1 MENAVN
7 NTSRKKSKK
16 KWIWI
21 GIAAAVMIGV
31 LLVVFARPSESE
43 AETVE
48 NETVAAFIGDLSAS
62 ASASGNVAASR
73 HANLSV
79 AQPGVVIAVP
89 VRAGDFV
96 TAGDVLVQLDSA
108 DLDLNLA
115 NAQQALAI
123 QEANLAMLLKP
134 ASEAA
139 LAAARAN
146 VASAQAN
153 LDDVLDGPTELELAA
168 QEANVRSAEANV
180 TSSYGNLQSAQ
191 DSVGAA
197 QIAAAEAALASAKV
211 AQIQAQRVNADNPT
225 YETDQAMRN
234 ADEQV
239 AIAQAQLDDLLAG
252 PNVGSA
258 QASVAASAAQRD
270 AAQANFEEYASGAT
284 ATAIASAEAQLAQ
297 AEAALSSLENGADA
311 ADTRSAEAQ
320 VEQARLNVAAAQ
332 EAVDDATLKAPFDG
346 VVTAVNVAPGEIA
359 SGVAVALIDSDSLE
373 LVLDVDEVDIG
384 SLSVGQPA
392 IVSLE
397 AWPTVEIESAID
409 KIAPSTQDDG
419 SGLVTYQVF
428 LDLDATDLP
437 VRVGMTASANL
448 ITANR
453 EDVLLL
459 ESRAINANRQ
469 NGTFYVTIVSA
480 DGATRDVP
488 VTIGLRDGN
497 LTQITSG
504 LQAGD
509 EVLVGVLPTFDFSD
523 GGGGPFGG

>member
-1 MENAVN
+1 MERAVKD
-7 NTSRKKSKK
+7 KKSRK

-21 GIAAAVMIGV
+21 GIAAAVVIGI
-31 LLVVFARPSESE
+31 LLVVFARPADGE
-43 AETVE
+43 AQTVEEETV
-48 NETVAAFIGDLSAS
+48 TAFIGDLSAS
-62 ASASGNVAASR
+62 ASASGNVAADRS
-73 HANLSV
+73 ANLSV
-79 AQPGVVIAVP
+79 AQPGIVADVP
-89 VRAGDFV
+89 VRAGDIV
-96 TAGDVLVQLDSA
+96 QAGDVLVQLETD
-108 DLDLNLA
+108 DLALNLA
-115 NAQQALAI
+115 NALQALAI
-123 QEANLAMLLKP
+123 QEANLATLLKP
-134 ASEAA
+134 ASAA
-139 LAAARAN
+139 DLAAARAN

-180 TSSYGNLQSAQ
+180 TSSFGNLQSAQ
-191 DSVGAA
+191 DSVSDA
-197 QIAAAEAALASAKV
+197 QIAAAEAALAAARV

-234 ADEQV
+234 ANEQV
-239 AIAQAQLDDLLAG
+239 AIAQSQLDDLLAG

-270 AAQANFEEYASGAT
+270 AAQANFEEYAAGAT

-297 AEAALSSLENGADA
+297 AEAALSSMENGATN
-311 ADTRSAEAQ
+311 ADVRSAEAQ

-332 EAVDDATLKAPFDG
+332 EAVDNATLTAPFDG

-359 SGVAVALIDSDSLE
+359 SGVAISLIDSDSLE

-384 SLSVGQPA
+384 ALSVGQPA

-397 AWPTVEIESAID
+397 AWPTVNIESAID

-428 LDLDATDLP
+428 LDLDQTDLP
-437 VRVGMTASANL
+437 VRVGMTANANL
-448 ITANR
+448 ITADR
-453 EDVLLL
+453 SDVLLL

-469 NGTFYVTIVSA
+469 NGTFFVTIVDE
-480 DGATRDVP
+480 DGTFREVP

-509 EVLVGVLPTFDFSD
+509 EVLVGAAPTFDFSN